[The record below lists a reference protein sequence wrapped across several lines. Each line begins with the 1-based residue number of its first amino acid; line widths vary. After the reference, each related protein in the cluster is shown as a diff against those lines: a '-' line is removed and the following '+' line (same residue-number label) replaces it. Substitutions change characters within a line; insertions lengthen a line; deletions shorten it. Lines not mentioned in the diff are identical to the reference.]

1 MSSSTLPPLAVFLC
15 VAVLTESCTEEPVGQ
30 APEAP
35 QLNTPK
41 TDAEPPERRSQ
52 DAEPTEGVED
62 LEEWSVER
70 AQAAMTR
77 GELTAVE
84 LTTRYLAR
92 IDRVDPRLN
101 AIIATVPDALEQ
113 AKRLDGERAAGRI
126 RSPLHGIPVAVKDNI
141 AVRGIPNTA
150 GSLALIEIDAT
161 QDAPVIRSLREAGA
175 VIVAKAN
182 LSEWANFRGRRSSS
196 GWSAVGGQV
205 RNPHVLD
212 RSPCGSSSGSA
223 VSVAANLSVLAL
235 GTETDGSIVCPASA
249 NGIVGLKPTVGS
261 LSGDGVIPISP
272 TQDTVGPMGRSVADV
287 AAMFTALSGSDRSLE
302 PTSLKGVRVGVA
314 RNLVKISAEVERVFE
329 AAADVLEQAGVE
341 LVDVELREPNGQ
353 SELEVLIREMGPAMA
368 SYLEAYT
375 PDRAPK
381 TLAELARF
389 NREQADRELR
399 WFGQE
404 WFEMAVEAKPL
415 DDAKF
420 VKLRRDYRRDAR
432 AAIDDL
438 LKDQKLVALIA
449 PTTSPAWPID
459 LINGD
464 HVLGGTSSTS
474 AAAGYPIV
482 SLPMG
487 SVESLPVGMSLIGS
501 KDSEWD
507 LLGLAIAFE
516 SAFAPRK
523 TPAFLETLAL
533 PGSATTPPE

>member
-1 MSSSTLPPLAVFLC
+1 MRSSTLLAWSLC
-15 VAVLTESCTEEPVGQ
+15 TAALTESCTQEQ
-30 APEAP
+30 IAPTSEAP
-35 QLNTPK
+35 QPNTP
-41 TDAEPPERRSQ
+41 DAEPSNRRPRDTAPSP
-52 DAEPTEGVED
+52 AVEEKE
-62 LEEWSVER
+62 LEEWSVTE

-77 GELTAVE
+77 GELTAVD

-113 AKRLDGERAAGRI
+113 ARRLDKERAAGQL
-126 RSPLHGIPVAVKDNI
+126 RSPLHGIPVAIKDNV
-141 AVRGIPNTA
+141 AVRGMPNTA
-150 GSLALIEIDAT
+150 GSLALIEVDAT

-223 VSVAANLSVLAL
+223 VAVAANLAVLAL
-235 GTETDGSIVCPASA
+235 GTETDGSIVCPSSA
-249 NGIVGLKPTVGS
+249 TGIVGLKPTVGS
-261 LSGDGVIPISP
+261 LSGEGVIPISP
-272 TQDTVGPMGRSVADV
+272 TQDTVGPMARSVADV
-287 AAMFTALSGSDRSLE
+287 AAMFAALTGNDRSLQ
-302 PTSLKGVRVGVA
+302 PMPLKGVRVGVA
-314 RNLVKISAEVERVFE
+314 GNLVEISAEVKRVFE
-329 AAADVLEQAGVE
+329 AAADALEQAGVE
-341 LVDVELREPNGQ
+341 LIDIELREPDGQ
-353 SELEVLIREMGPAMA
+353 TELEVLVREMGPAMA

-375 PDRAPK
+375 PEGAPK

-389 NREQADRELR
+389 NRERAERELH

-404 WFEMAVEAKPL
+404 WFEMAVEAEPL

-420 VKLRRDYRRDAR
+420 VKLRRDYQRDAR

-438 LKDQKLVALIA
+438 LKEQKLVALLA

-487 SVESLPVGMSLIGS
+487 SVESLPVGMSLIGGN
-501 KDSEWD
+501 DSEWD
-507 LLGLAIAFE
+507 LLDLAAAFE
-516 SAFAPRK
+516 AVFVPRK
-523 TPAFLETLAL
+523 PPAFLETLAL
-533 PGSATTPPE
+533 PGPAKTRPE